1 MAIPIVKI
9 GDYNTL
15 RVLKETDFGIYVG
28 DEVEEIL
35 VPAKWVPEGTA
46 VGDDL
51 EVFVYND
58 SEDRIIATTMTP
70 KIRVNQFACLKVKQV
85 ASVGAFLDWG
95 LEKDLF
101 APFKEQ
107 QERMV
112 EGKSYVVYMYLDE
125 LTDRLV
131 ASAHLNKFF
140 ELENIELEIGQEVDL
155 MIYQETDLGFKSVV
169 NGKYTGLIYMNEVF
183 QRLMPG
189 DEIKGYVKN
198 IREDNK
204 IDLAINKVGFESI
217 EPNADKIL
225 EILRSNGGVLNLHD
239 KSEPEEIYKVLHMSK
254 KNFKKAIGTLYK
266 KRLILL
272 SDTAIKLK

>member
-35 VPAKWVPEGTA
+35 MPTKWVPEGTE
-46 VGDDL
+46 VDDEI
-51 EVFVYND
+51 EVFIYND

-70 KIRVNQFACLKVKQV
+70 KIIVNHFACLKVKQV
-85 ASVGAFLDWG
+85 TPVGAFLDWG

-107 QERMV
+107 QDRME
-112 EGKSYVVYMYLDE
+112 EGKSYVVFMYLDE

-131 ASAHLNKFF
+131 ASSQLNKFF
-140 ELENIELEIGQEVDL
+140 EHENIELEIGQEVDL
-155 MIYQETDLGFKSVV
+155 MIYKETDLGYKALVE
-169 NGKYTGLIYMNEVF
+169 GKYTGLIYMNEVF
-183 QRLMPG
+183 TRLMPG
-189 DEIKGYVKN
+189 DQIKGYVKN
-198 IREDNK
+198 LREDNL
-204 IDLAINKVGFESI
+204 IDLSINKVGFESI

-225 EILRSNGGVLNLHD
+225 EKLKENGGSLKLHD
-239 KSEPEEIYKVLHMSK
+239 KSEPEEIYKLLNMSK
-254 KNFKKAIGTLYK
+254 KNFKKAVGTLYK
-266 KRLILL
+266 KRLI
-272 SDTAIKLK
+272 AINETNIELT

>member
-266 KRLILL
+266 KRLIIL